1 MFLSAIFADE
11 SLTVTGAAAAS
22 PGPSSNPIGSL
33 RCDGTV
39 HEKNKSH
46 KNILTDIDLFRGG
59 YLIF

>member
-1 MFLSAIFADE
+1 VFLSAIFADE
-11 SLTVTGAAAAS
+11 SLTVTGAAAS

-46 KNILTDIDLFRGG
+46 KKYID
-59 YLIF
+59 